1 MNIIPL
7 MIGIYLTFVAVIYCN
22 CTKRKTQ
29 PTFAESLLI
38 SSNSRS
44 NRPSRAQ
51 AFEAFQ

>member
-1 MNIIPL
+1 
-7 MIGIYLTFVAVIYCN
+7 MIGIHLTFVAVMYCN

-44 NRPSRAQ
+44 NNIARPSRAQ

>member
-1 MNIIPL
+1 
-7 MIGIYLTFVAVIYCN
+7 MIGIHLTFVAVMYYN

-44 NRPSRAQ
+44 NNVAQRPSRAQ